1 MSRFEVANPTQLTA
15 EQAWT
20 QANKCQTRLLRQY
33 HDDYLFM
40 RDDKGRQGSAVGEFL
55 QARSLE
61 AQADIYHLL
70 LGLGA
75 QAAASP
81 IRWVDMGGGRM
92 LAQRDLLCHYET
104 EGIDLSTVDLFDHA
118 LDGLDAE
125 RAHQYEHLFNDRA
138 PRLIQDDVTSV
149 QLADAPHLI
158 TSIELVE
165 YLDDPLRAIANFYN
179 QAAPGGIIVV
189 GAGYDWSRSILRRD
203 PDGGVIRNPDRM
215 PAAELL
221 RTLRAHDIAF
231 AASRGADGPLGQ
243 RAPLRD
249 EAYQVLAIEKRAH
262 TRLEIGRTA
271 LPPCLMPDG
280 YKVQYYPTD
289 TPDGSPLLSIVEI

>member
-1 MSRFEVANPTQLTA
+1 MPRFEVADLRQLTV
-15 EQAWT
+15 EQAQT

-55 QARSLE
+55 RARSCE
-61 AQADIYHLL
+61 AQSDIYHLM

-75 QAAASP
+75 RAAESP

-92 LAQRDLLCHYET
+92 FAQRDLLYHYGSQ
-104 EGIDLSTVDLFDHA
+104 GIDLSTVDLFDYS
-118 LDGLDAE
+118 LDGLDTA
-125 RAHQYEHLFNDRA
+125 RAHQYEHLFTKPA

-149 QLADAPHLI
+149 QLADSPHLI
-158 TSIELVE
+158 TSIELIQ
-165 YLDDPLRAIANFYN
+165 YLNDPLRAIANFYN
-179 QAAPGGIIVV
+179 QTAPGGVVII

-203 PDGGVIRNPDRM
+203 HVGGVTRDPDHM

-221 RTLRAHDIAF
+221 RMLRTHDIAF
-231 AASRGADGPLGQ
+231 AASRAPDGPLGQ

-262 TRLEIGRTA
+262 TRLEIGRAA

-289 TPDGSPLLSIVEI
+289 APDMSPLLSIVET

>member
-1 MSRFEVANPTQLTA
+1 MLRFEADNLAKLTL
-15 EQAWT
+15 EQAGT

-61 AQADIYHLL
+61 GRDDIYHLL

-75 QAAASP
+75 QATEMP

-92 LAQRDLLCHYET
+92 FAQRDLRYRYGQ
-104 EGIDLSTVDLFDHA
+104 GIDLSAVDLFDYG
-118 LDGLDAE
+118 LDGLDEQQA
-125 RAHQYEHLFNDRA
+125 RQYEHLFTEPA
-138 PRLIQDDVTSV
+138 PRLIQDDATSV
-149 QLADAPHLI
+149 QLADTPHLI
-158 TSIELVE
+158 TSIELIE

-179 QAAPGGIIVV
+179 QAAPGGVVIV

-203 PDGGVIRNPDRM
+203 PVGNVIRNPDHM

-221 RTLRAHDIAF
+221 RSLRTHNIAF

-262 TRLEIGRTA
+262 TRLEIGRAA

-289 TPDGSPLLSIVEI
+289 TPDGSPLLSIVET